1 MENTFFR
8 DLSILWSLVF
18 CVVMFISLYESKYS
32 PKKTTAISIPV
43 IIILSILNMTLLLIC
58 GVEKTAQLIAVTM
71 VIPTLVL
78 FYILAKNRDG
88 RFFFT
93 FCLVDTMVYWVLI
106 LTNLL
111 DDVVGLGN
119 YIVMF
124 ISRLIIFPILLF
136 TMYKYIRK
144 PYHEFQR
151 KIKKGWGIFSVMS
164 ALFYILLLVA
174 TSYPTVMM
182 KRHDDYPVI
191 ILITILIPIMYITV
205 FKILY
210 SQIKLF
216 EIESEKQNLGM
227 QVKIAH
233 ERISSSAE
241 NETNIKT
248 LRHNM
253 KHHMIVLNGYLEN
266 HDIENAQRELSKITE
281 QIEQNSYHKYCSN
294 VAINSVLSHYNKVMI
309 EKGIL
314 FEIDIKLPE
323 IISISDIDLAVVISN
338 ALDNALNAVE
348 NCQNKI
354 IMLKAFRKED
364 KICFEIKNP
373 FEGNIEFSN
382 DLPIT
387 TKDGHG
393 YGTKSIA
400 TIIKN
405 NNGLYSFVAEN
416 GYFVFRCMI

>member
-1 MENTFFR
+1 
-8 DLSILWSLVF
+8 
-18 CVVMFISLYESKYS
+18 
-32 PKKTTAISIPV
+32 
-43 IIILSILNMTLLLIC
+43 
-58 GVEKTAQLIAVTM
+58 
-71 VIPTLVL
+71 
-78 FYILAKNRDG
+78 
-88 RFFFT
+88 
-93 FCLVDTMVYWVLI
+93 
-106 LTNLL
+106 
-111 DDVVGLGN
+111 
-119 YIVMF
+119 
-124 ISRLIIFPILLF
+124 
-136 TMYKYIRK
+136 
-144 PYHEFQR
+144 
-151 KIKKGWGIFSVMS
+151 
-164 ALFYILLLVA
+164 
-174 TSYPTVMM
+174 
-182 KRHDDYPVI
+182 
-191 ILITILIPIMYITV
+191 
-205 FKILY
+205 
-210 SQIKLF
+210 
-216 EIESEKQNLGM
+216 
-227 QVKIAH
+227 
-233 ERISSSAE
+233 
-241 NETNIKT
+241 
-248 LRHNM
+248 M
-253 KHHMIVLNGYLEN
+253 KHNMIVLNGYLEN

-373 FEGNIEFSN
+373 FEGNIEFSD